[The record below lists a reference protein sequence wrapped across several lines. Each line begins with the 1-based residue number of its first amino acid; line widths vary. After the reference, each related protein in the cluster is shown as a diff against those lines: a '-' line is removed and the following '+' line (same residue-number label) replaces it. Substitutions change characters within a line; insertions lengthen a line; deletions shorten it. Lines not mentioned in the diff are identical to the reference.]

1 MAVDPDTVD
10 DALTDLVA
18 SPKKITTDA
27 GSIEE
32 HSIPDILELQKKA
45 AADNAASGNTKTRGI
60 RFNKFDHRGTQ
71 G

>member
-18 SPKKITTDA
+18 APKSITTDA
-27 GSIEE
+27 GSITE
-32 HSIPDILELQKKA
+32 HSIADLLELQKQA
-45 AADNAASGNTKTRGI
+45 AANNAVATNTKTRGL
-60 RFNKFDHRGTQ
+60 RFNKVDHRGTQ

>member
-18 SPKKITTDA
+18 NPKSITTEA
-27 GSIEE
+27 GSVTE
-32 HSIPDILELQKKA
+32 HDLGDVRALGEKI
-45 AADNAASGNTKTRGI
+45 ASDDAVVANPKTRGI
-60 RFNKFDHRGTQ
+60 RFNKFDHRGTT